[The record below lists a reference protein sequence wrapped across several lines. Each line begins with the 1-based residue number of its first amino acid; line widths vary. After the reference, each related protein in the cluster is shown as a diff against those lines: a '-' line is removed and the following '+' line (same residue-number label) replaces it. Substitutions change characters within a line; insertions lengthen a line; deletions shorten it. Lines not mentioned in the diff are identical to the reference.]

1 MDTAN
6 RRVRQGAASPQGEVI
21 RATRHFEFENNSI
34 KQPKQ
39 LLDYSKYL
47 KNIRLNE

>member
-6 RRVRQGAASPQGEVI
+6 RRVRQGAASPQDAAARFAI
-21 RATRHFEFENNSI
+21 HFEFENNST
-34 KQPKQ
+34 KQLKQ

-47 KNIRLNE
+47 KNIRLNG